1 MYNISIDDDSMYSL
15 RPHQQRTVD
24 ALRSN
29 ERGTVYIPT
38 GGGKT
43 LCMINDVINHLD
55 TATEP
60 QTIVVVAPRIMLAI
74 QLCEEFMEQVKN
86 ANVLH
91 VHSGET
97 KHFKTTKSDRIN
109 LFTRMCHHV
118 NEHVIIFSTYNSLHR
133 IVDAGIKI
141 NALYC
146 DEAHNSV
153 QRNFFPVVA
162 LAAVDADRAFFFT
175 ATPKFAKNGKR
186 GMNNAQI
193 YGNNLITV
201 AAQELIECGSII
213 PPTVKVTELPY
224 ERKKETVA
232 LTDANTVTT
241 VVDSLDENVAQKVLV
256 AAPSARIIK
265 HMFANSLVLADLY
278 ERGYSVMSITSKDG
292 AIIDGKK
299 VTRDEFFNT
308 LHAWGLDPNKNF
320 VLFHYSILSEGINV
334 PGLTHVILLRQ
345 LPVIEMA
352 QTIGRVI
359 RLDRQDAQRISSG
372 ALRPTCYAN
381 YIKPTGFV
389 TVPVYQN
396 TGRQISNRLQR
407 VVDCVFTKGMPA
419 TSWV

>member
-1 MYNISIDDDSMYSL
+1 M
-15 RPHQQRTVD
+15 
-24 ALRSN
+24 
-29 ERGTVYIPT
+29 
-38 GGGKT
+38 
-43 LCMINDVINHLD
+43 
-55 TATEP
+55 
-60 QTIVVVAPRIMLAI
+60 
-74 QLCEEFMEQVKN
+74 
-86 ANVLH
+86 
-91 VHSGET
+91 
-97 KHFKTTKSDRIN
+97 
-109 LFTRMCHHV
+109 
-118 NEHVIIFSTYNSLHR
+118 
-133 IVDAGIKI
+133 
-141 NALYC
+141 
-146 DEAHNSV
+146 
-153 QRNFFPVVA
+153 
-162 LAAVDADRAFFFT
+162 
-175 ATPKFAKNGKR
+175 
-186 GMNNAQI
+186 
-193 YGNNLITV
+193 
-201 AAQELIECGSII
+201 
-213 PPTVKVTELPY
+213 TELPY